1 MTTASLATTSYR
13 KAFVVEITER
23 TASFDND
30 LKLTFREAG
39 QGESV
44 LVLHGGAGPASVTP
58 IVARLA
64 RTHHVLAPT
73 HPGWDSTVRP
83 NRLSTV
89 AQLAKTYLELLERLG
104 LRGTTVLG
112 SSFGGWVAA
121 EMSTRAVPAGPSR
134 LILLDAIGP
143 KPQHAR
149 PAPATPASSPDPA
162 AAPQTPPGRGPSP
175 ADLALIQAYTGPTM
189 FDPDLRERLTSVRL
203 PTLVLWGEQ
212 DPVVPVAYGRDYAG
226 AFPDSR
232 FVVIP
237 DAGHLPASQ
246 APEPTFAAID
256 DFLTGSTT
264 TTAQTA

>member
-1 MTTASLATTSYR
+1 MTPPARHHLLPEG
-13 KAFVVEITER
+13 FIVEITER

-30 LKLTFREAG
+30 LELTFREAG

-44 LVLHGGAGPASVTP
+44 LVLHGGAGPSSVTP
-58 IVARLA
+58 IVSRLA

-83 NRLSTV
+83 SRLNTV
-89 AQLAKTYLELLERLG
+89 AQLATTYLELLERLG
-104 LRGTTVLG
+104 LHGTTVLG

-121 EMSTRAVPAGPSR
+121 EMSTRAASASLSR

-149 PAPATPASSPDPA
+149 RTPATPTPSPDPA

-175 ADLALIQAYTGPTM
+175 ADLALIQAYTGFAI

-203 PTLVLWGEQ
+203 PTLVIWGQQ

-226 AFPDSR
+226 AFPNSR

-256 DFLTGSTT
+256 DFLAGSTA